1 MSRNGTLPLT
11 PSEYFNVRHDE
22 SRVVIRMITN
32 PLDPEYDPRIDLPL
46 DEEFIADLRRR
57 GQLQPA
63 LGYKAGMDGD
73 AIVVVLTV
81 GRQRWKSIL
90 EIWSRMRAEGADMK
104 HAPAFKIIVSKAKDP
119 ASRREERFAENCH
132 RAEFGGIEKAREVA
146 RQLEIVGDDERGRE
160 DVRILFNFKSPA
172 AMDNCLALLDTTP
185 KVQGLLTAGAI
196 SPTAALQLA
205 RQEPA
210 VQDAVAER
218 IEDES
223 EGEDESAEDEADSDA
238 PSGLQIDAFGAPDDG
253 ESAATPERTTRT
265 KSVSEVKEM
274 IRDAHGQASYNL
286 VTLKQIEKE
295 LERKEK
301 EREKLVGRFE
311 ENPGW
316 GEKRESMLTRI
327 GAVDGYLEALRWARG
342 ESVTTSKGGASASND
357 KASAAWDTLTKA
369 ILEAPWPK
377 IRLVSEMCAIPDESE
392 RDEAIRQNSRLVVA
406 GEVVAVREF
415 YSDDSFRRLY
425 VNTDTKFFLRLMDP
439 YGKLFQV
446 IRDFA
451 AHGWIEPAS
460 ESTGQLRWT
469 LKDFGRVMIV
479 PIRPIAEGWAS
490 ESGWI
495 FDGVANQETM
505 PLETAQQ
512 DEQVAEV
519 AE

>member
-1 MSRNGTLPLT
+1 MSRKALLPLT
-11 PSEYFNVRHDE
+11 ASEYFNVRHDE
-22 SRVVIRMITN
+22 TAVVIRMIEN
-32 PLDPEYDPRIDLPL
+32 PLDPEYDPRIELPIS
-46 DEEFIADLRRR
+46 EEFIADLRKR

-63 LGYKAGMDGD
+63 LGYKSVADDGS
-73 AIVVVLTV
+73 VGVTLTA
-81 GRQRWKSIL
+81 GRQRWKSIR
-90 EIWSRMRAEGADMK
+90 EIWRRMQEDGSDMRF
-104 HAPAFKIIVSKAKDP
+104 APVFKVIVAKAKD
-119 ASRREERFAENCH
+119 AATRREERFAENCH
-132 RAEFGGIEKAREVA
+132 RTEFGGIEKAREVA

-185 KVQGLLTAGAI
+185 KVQELLSAGAI

-218 IEDES
+218 IEEDA
-223 EGEDESAEDEADSDA
+223 EGEDENAEDETESDA
-238 PSGLQIDAFGAPDDG
+238 PAGAQIDAFGAPEG
-253 ESAATPERTTRT
+253 VVATSEPERSPRP

-274 IRDAHGQASYNL
+274 IRDANGEASYNL

-295 LERKEK
+295 MERKEK

-392 RDEAIRQNSRLVVA
+392 RDEAIRQNSRLVIA
-406 GEVVAVREF
+406 GEVVAVRQF
-415 YSDDSFRRLY
+415 YSDDSFHRLY
-425 VNTDTKFFLRLMDP
+425 INTDTKFFTRLMDP

-460 ESTGQLRWT
+460 ESTGQLRWI
-469 LKDFGRVMIV
+469 LKDFGRVAIV
-479 PIRPIAEGWAS
+479 PIRPVAEGWAM
-490 ESGWI
+490 EAGWI
-495 FDGVANQETM
+495 FDGVANQEAM
-505 PLETAQQ
+505 PLEAEAQ
-512 DEQVAEV
+512 DDQVAE
-519 AE
+519 ASE